1 MSDTI
6 FFEPTT
12 KQFGPFYKYMEQTDV
27 TDVDFNGN
35 SLWITDSKKGR
46 YQANEEISEE
56 FLTQFIHDIANCINK
71 PFNRANRILEADTK
85 EYRISIVHDSVA
97 ISGTS
102 ICIRKSPPMI
112 KNTIDSLLES
122 KFCDKE
128 ILHLLVNCVLSKM
141 NFVIGGEPNTGK
153 TETAKFLMQFIPKQE
168 RVITIEDSLELH
180 YGEINPNA
188 DHVELRIDKGF
199 SYTDAI
205 KTCLRQNPKW
215 IVLSEARSV
224 EVASLL
230 EQWSTGVSGFSTIH
244 LNDMKKLP
252 DRILNMMDQLTQA
265 NRMENRIYESVDVGI
280 LVRCVKKEDQTL
292 FRYIDQL
299 YFFSREHDSNCLYPI
314 VEDGMI
320 KSKELPDFVRKKFE
334 QLQIKHPFQCS
345 MLNRVRGER

>member
-6 FFEPTT
+6 FFEPTQ
-12 KQFGPFYKYMEQTDV
+12 KQFGPFYKYMEQKDV
-27 TDVDFNGN
+27 TDVDYNGHN
-35 SLWITDSKKGR
+35 VWVTDSKKGR
-46 YQANEEISEE
+46 YQVQEEVTEE

-71 PFNRANRILEADTK
+71 PFNRANRILEADTR

-112 KNTIDSLLES
+112 RNTIDSLLKS
-122 KFCDKE
+122 KFCDEE
-128 ILHLLVNCVLSKM
+128 ILHLLVNCVLAKM

-153 TETAKFLMQFIPKQE
+153 TETVKFLMQFIPNQE

-180 YGEINPNA
+180 YGEINPQA
-188 DHVELRIDKGF
+188 DHVELRVDKGF

-205 KTCLRQNPKW
+205 KACLRQNPKW

-224 EVASLL
+224 EVVSLL

-244 LNDMKKLP
+244 LNDIKKLP

-280 LVRCVKKEDQTL
+280 LVRCIKKEDQTL
-292 FRYIDQL
+292 YRYIDQL
-299 YFFSREHDSNCLYPI
+299 YFFSRENDLNCLYPI
-314 VEDGMI
+314 IEDGKI
-320 KSKELPDFVRKKFE
+320 KSRELPYAMRKKLE
-334 QLQIKHPFQCS
+334 QLQIKNPFYAAK
-345 MLNRVRGER
+345 LKEKRKEG